1 MKGIVFTEFL
11 ELLEGELGPLQ
22 AQRVIDSCA
31 LESGGVY
38 TSVGTYP
45 CEEMGTLVGAVSKT
59 TGQCPTKLLKGFGHH
74 LAGTFKEAYPQY
86 FETDDFFDFVESI
99 DSHIHVEVQK
109 LYADAELPRF
119 HIIMRTDDTLV
130 VDYRSSRA
138 LEHLAYGLLEAS
150 ASAFGETLDIAMDP
164 VGDGAQRV
172 VRFRLVRRRL

>member
-11 ELLEGELGPLQ
+11 ELVEGELGSLQ
-22 AQRVIDSCA
+22 AQRVIDSCELA
-31 LESGGVY
+31 SGGAY

-45 CEEMGTLVGAVSKT
+45 CEEMSKLVSAVSQT
-59 TGQCPTKLLKGFGHH
+59 TGKCPTKLLEGFGHH
-74 LAGTFKEAYPQY
+74 LARTFQQAYPQY

-109 LYADAELPRF
+109 LYADAELPQF

-130 VDYRSSRA
+130 VDYHSSRA

-150 ASAFGETLDIAMDP
+150 ALAFGETVDIAMDP
-164 VGDGAQRV
+164 MCDGAQRV
-172 VRFRLVRRRL
+172 VRFRLARRLQ